1 MLIIIVSILGSKIAS
16 AIPRGILDP
25 KVKNF
30 EINNMTVITGEY
42 ESSIVGNIKNISN
55 ETLHSIGIILDSY
68 NANNQLLGVDEVK
81 PSYGTLEPGQDTSFE
96 IGIDDNI
103 VKDLD
108 HYVVGIKASKETRP
122 LSDNLTKNNTD

>member
-1 MLIIIVSILGSKIAS
+1 MIVSIIGSNITS
-16 AIPRGILDP
+16 AIPTGILDP
-25 KVKNF
+25 KVKEF

-42 ESSIVGNIKNISN
+42 ESSVVGRIKNISN

-81 PSYGTLEPGQDTSFE
+81 PSYATLEPGQHTSFE
-96 IGIDDNI
+96 IGINDDI

-108 HYVVGIKASKETRP
+108 HYVVGIKSTKETRP
-122 LSDNLTKNNTD
+122 LSDNLTKNSDTN